1 LNRLQR
7 LSERGMQKNMERIRV
22 NLETSCKDSYEIF
35 IDEDIVGPVGVITKV
50 KNRLDRCVIIT
61 DSNVNP
67 LYGEMVTKKFEQTA
81 LPVDIVEI
89 PAGEPSKSLHTV
101 LDVARQLVRLK
112 VSRKSLLIALG
123 GGVVGDVAGFIA
135 SIYMR
140 SVPYIQIP
148 TTLLAQVDSS
158 VGGKTGVDLPEGKNL
173 LGTFYQPKAVYIG
186 LSFLKTLSD
195 KDFANGLAEIIKYS
209 IIGDHHLFEFLE
221 QESDGIKKR
230 KSSLMESLVGRS
242 CKIKADIVEMDER
255 ELGLRRILNFGHT
268 LGHGLETASDYTLS
282 HGEAV
287 SVGMVGAAKISR
299 RLDYLD
305 RASYTKIVDLIK
317 HYELP
322 TKIPA
327 GIETARILDCM
338 ATDKKAVG
346 GQLHFVLVKKIG
358 VPFVTPEVPSGVVVG
373 AIEELQG

>member
-35 IDEDIVGPVGVITKV
+35 IDEDIVDPVGVITKV
-50 KNRLDRCVIIT
+50 KNRVDRCVIIT

-101 LDVARQLVRLK
+101 LDVAKQLVRLK

-140 SVPYIQIP
+140 SIPYIQIP

-230 KSSLMESLVGRS
+230 KHSLMESLVGRS

-268 LGHGLETASDYTLS
+268 LGHGLEAASDYTLS

-287 SVGMVGAAKISR
+287 SIGMVGAAKISR

-327 GIETARILDCM
+327 GLETARILDFM